1 MRLEAAV
8 EQIFKMEPK
17 VECTQDSMLLQ
28 IKDVAST
35 TKSLFY
41 VDRGNHLSPLPLS
54 MLPPSCGYT
63 VRSTQSSLILVA
75 PYDGC
80 FVALEEESYVLP
92 LRWLGLPVRMSCP
105 LKPSSPD
112 PPMVTCH
119 AAGMVVEVE
128 WTVPVTKIKV
138 MLNGNWEPLMVA
150 SSSCGFSVVAH
161 PEGVVISAR
170 YAPCLEKKDGMY
182 TLELTG
188 DGETKISC
196 PSLAPVLP
204 EPPKPQ
210 PELQSEISK
219 PQATVPQLPGFP
231 QKPAPFNPN
240 PAEGQEFKPF
250 YPFFYPPSIFYSH
263 PPASKGPHVQL
274 PEKPVPT
281 KLPLSERPPG
291 PIHSPLY
298 PYNFYARFLPQGPYR
313 MPKPTPQ
320 PASTTAPKG
329 QLKQPL
335 SPLRPGATKATPQPA
350 APQGPLYPY
359 PLYYQPESQSLPAKK
374 PVPKPDLQP
383 PISPVT
389 KSPPKKPGQSEYQ
402 SAVKPPEGQ
411 VYHLFN
417 SYYYPQHPQPPH
429 SAMQR
434 PAPLMQPLQQV
445 TTPSSDQTSP
455 ETAGP
460 QPGNTGIVPPHL
472 QPGSQY
478 TPPVYC
484 PRFCPSGFSNCCSQ
498 IAFHQY
504 LNIPFGFGSKDNLP
518 VYPPLPF
525 LPSDTSSGFDSSLDS
540 APSPQMPA
548 KAKNLQSDTTPTSA
562 PITLQSFPPGNIK
575 QPYLQPPD
583 GEPAALSTSD
593 PSKLANPKPF
603 YPYFVPNLLYPN
615 WPYLL
620 QKGEVQGLPQSEST
634 PQYNIPQAP
643 AHNPVDP
650 MVQYKPFYVQ
660 PPKPQKGSPSPEDMN
675 NSAGQNIMSYISQN
689 QKQHVAEQQ
698 KPAAKELQL
707 SIEKFS
713 DSFES
718 EPKKYM
724 EHEQTLDSYS
734 EPGSYMLLQNGPPG
748 MVKEPLFTFED
759 MAGDPDL
766 LPQNLPWQ
774 HNGKPQNPQTLKSTQ
789 GPPQLPTWLE
799 KGLANI
805 LPGSVNYIPRTG
817 DEVERLLLYRPPFM
831 PLFQGPFGAEHPKT
845 KSEDLRKHM
854 LPLGWNPEK
863 LSQVSGKAF
872 PLWSSA
878 PSHQT
883 NGLTQ
888 QIQTEGGSQKQEYK
902 PLSPM

>member
-1 MRLEAAV
+1 DGFFWMRLEAAV

-119 AAGMVVEVE
+119 AAGMVH
-128 WTVPVTKIKV
+128 
-138 MLNGNWEPLMVA
+138 LL
-150 SSSCGFSVVAH
+150 
-161 PEGVVISAR
+161 
-170 YAPCLEKKDGMY
+170 LQDGMY

-389 KSPPKKPGQSEYQ
+389 KSP
-402 SAVKPPEGQ
+402 
-411 VYHLFN
+411 
-417 SYYYPQHPQPPH
+417 
-429 SAMQR
+429 
-434 PAPLMQPLQQV
+434 
-445 TTPSSDQTSP
+445 
-455 ETAGP
+455 
-460 QPGNTGIVPPHL
+460 
-472 QPGSQY
+472 
-478 TPPVYC
+478 
-484 PRFCPSGFSNCCSQ
+484 
-498 IAFHQY
+498 
-504 LNIPFGFGSKDNLP
+504 
-518 VYPPLPF
+518 
-525 LPSDTSSGFDSSLDS
+525 
-540 APSPQMPA
+540 
-548 KAKNLQSDTTPTSA
+548 
-562 PITLQSFPPGNIK
+562 
-575 QPYLQPPD
+575 
-583 GEPAALSTSD
+583 
-593 PSKLANPKPF
+593 
-603 YPYFVPNLLYPN
+603 
-615 WPYLL
+615 
-620 QKGEVQGLPQSEST
+620 
-634 PQYNIPQAP
+634 
-643 AHNPVDP
+643 
-650 MVQYKPFYVQ
+650 
-660 PPKPQKGSPSPEDMN
+660 
-675 NSAGQNIMSYISQN
+675 
-689 QKQHVAEQQ
+689 
-698 KPAAKELQL
+698 
-707 SIEKFS
+707 
-713 DSFES
+713 
-718 EPKKYM
+718 
-724 EHEQTLDSYS
+724 
-734 EPGSYMLLQNGPPG
+734 
-748 MVKEPLFTFED
+748 
-759 MAGDPDL
+759 
-766 LPQNLPWQ
+766 
-774 HNGKPQNPQTLKSTQ
+774 
-789 GPPQLPTWLE
+789 
-799 KGLANI
+799 
-805 LPGSVNYIPRTG
+805 
-817 DEVERLLLYRPPFM
+817 
-831 PLFQGPFGAEHPKT
+831 
-845 KSEDLRKHM
+845 
-854 LPLGWNPEK
+854 
-863 LSQVSGKAF
+863 
-872 PLWSSA
+872 
-878 PSHQT
+878 
-883 NGLTQ
+883 
-888 QIQTEGGSQKQEYK
+888 
-902 PLSPM
+902 